1 MNELKQQIMDKLGVD
16 EAMADTAIQLVLGY
30 AKTKLPESLQA
41 PIDSIAKGENPDI
54 GGSAMNAVKGL
65 FG

>member
-16 EAMADTAIQLVLGY
+16 EAMAETAVQLVLGY
-30 AKTKLPESLQA
+30 AKTKLPESLQG
-41 PIDSIAKGENPDI
+41 PIDKIAKGESPDI
-54 GGSAMNAVKGL
+54 GGSAMDAVKGL